1 LLLFL
6 CFPNSR
12 FFLFPLLSFP
22 QILAGSTCINN
33 PVVILRFA
41 ILTHPAIVP
50 IEGAVLFE
58 LPAGA

>member
-1 LLLFL
+1 MYVQGYL
-6 CFPNSR
+6 
-12 FFLFPLLSFP
+12 
-22 QILAGSTCINN
+22 QGSENGRVVTIGDQRDNPNN

-50 IEGAVLFE
+50 IEGAVLFD